1 MGMTNQKPMALARET
16 RRFNEESGKASRKGN
31 AYRYRYTNKDGKEF
45 LDVLVAKGKQSK
57 VRAKLE
63 AQLNEHGLEL
73 VLFEPR

>member
-1 MGMTNQKPMALARET
+1 MGMTNQKPMALAREA
-16 RRFNEESGKASRKGN
+16 RRFSEEAGKTARKGK
-31 AYRYRYTNKDGKEF
+31 AYRYRYINKDGKE
-45 LDVLVAKGKQSK
+45 LLNVLVAKGKQSK